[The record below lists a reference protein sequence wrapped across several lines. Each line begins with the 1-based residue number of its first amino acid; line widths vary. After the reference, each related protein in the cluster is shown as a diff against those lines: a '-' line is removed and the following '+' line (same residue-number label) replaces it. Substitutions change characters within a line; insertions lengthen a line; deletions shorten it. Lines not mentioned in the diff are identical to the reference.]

1 MVTAPVK
8 KSLTVCLLDDDESV
22 LKATGRLLRSAGWEV
37 ETFNEPLSFLEHAR
51 TCQCKVAVIDMLM
64 PEMHGLEVQKKLQ
77 HISPRT
83 RVVVLT
89 SKDDPS
95 VRAKALN
102 AGASSFFIKPAP
114 DEEFLAGVES
124 AFAELAA

>member
-1 MVTAPVK
+1 M
-8 KSLTVCLLDDDESV
+8 LDDDQSV

-64 PEMHGLEVQKKLQ
+64 PEMHGLEVQKQLQ
-77 HISPRT
+77 DISPQT

-95 VRAKALN
+95 VRTKALN
-102 AGASSFFIKPAP
+102 AGASGFFVKPAP

-124 AFAELAA
+124 AFAERTS